1 MYGPRRNQSLGFVD
15 KVIKWIR
22 SGNEL
27 KIAHAKLDKI
37 NYILLKELNNI
48 LFLKQAKHREL
59 AGRLEALNP
68 DNVLLRGYSITRVLP
83 SRQVVKSSKT
93 IMIQQQVEIQLSS
106 GALLCRVEGKN
117 PHGEENV

>member
-1 MYGPRRNQSLGFVD
+1 
-15 KVIKWIR
+15 
-22 SGNEL
+22 
-27 KIAHAKLDKI
+27 
-37 NYILLKELNNI
+37 LKELKNI
-48 LFLKQAKHREL
+48 LFLKQAKHRAL

-93 IMIQQQVEIQLSS
+93 IMIQQQVEIQLSA